1 MEKSKTD
8 KSQSKGGDMKYAP
21 KEEKKDDKRNKGK
34 DGDKGEKKHK
44 EFIPVCLTE
53 ETDSISAN
61 KIRV

>member
-1 MEKSKTD
+1 
-8 KSQSKGGDMKYAP
+8 MKYAP